1 MCEKA
6 SGYLEDKSVLVEKA
20 THELVELLLGSS
32 GQEEEP
38 LPIDDPTQQTDGLDP
53 PRTSSSVANSEIHLQ
68 PGETAALKRK
78 QQREELQQEAQYLI
92 DHFSHSN
99 LEALLRVTRTTMESI
114 RRKITVTS
122 SVSYGESSDDKK
134 KDYKPA
140 FKAKCVLSIPNIV
153 MRPNLDD
160 VQTAVNQVVQNILLV
175 HKKVYIW
182 GQKGRKQVVPVEPD
196 AGELAQQSKSDSA
209 GSQVLTKASKIQVD
223 SPVSQTN
230 YKNFYH
236 LVADNREVAKLVSL
250 LSTSINSTKRLI
262 STALGQFNK
271 YQDLWILER
280 EVKIKEFL
288 EANPHQ
294 SEFEQNIIYY
304 VGLEDAIKE
313 EPEILTAGAIALVT
327 GMLCHCISV
336 IIIICV
342 FTEDFKIA
350 LCAETKA
357 WKVAFGRAMN
367 ERYCTMMDQILEQID
382 DINKRLCRP
391 VKDLDDVRVAM
402 AALKEIREHE
412 IQMDMSIGPI
422 EVVTMIVLV
431 MLL

>member
-1 MCEKA
+1 M
-6 SGYLEDKSVLVEKA
+6 EDKSVLVEKA

-38 LPIDDPTQQTDGLDP
+38 IDEDDPSQQVDELDP
-53 PRTSSSVANSEIHLQ
+53 PRTSSVVGDTPLQ
-68 PGETAALKRK
+68 PGETAAMKRK
-78 QQREELQQEAQYLI
+78 QQREELQQEAQYLV

-114 RRKITVTS
+114 RRRITVSS

-182 GQKGRKQVVPVEPD
+182 GQKGRKQAVLVEPE
-196 AGELAQQSKSDSA
+196 AGGELAQQNKPEA
-209 GSQVLTKASKIQVD
+209 VGSQMLARASKIQVD

-262 STALGQFNK
+262 NTALGQFNK

-304 VGLEDAIKE
+304 VGLEDTIKE

-327 GMLCHCISV
+327 GYYNDSIIFRSYFYIYRGFQDCSV
-336 IIIICV
+336 
-342 FTEDFKIA
+342 
-350 LCAETKA
+350 
-357 WKVAFGRAMN
+357 
-367 ERYCTMMDQILEQID
+367 
-382 DINKRLCRP
+382 CR
-391 VKDLDDVRVAM
+391 D
-402 AALKEIREHE
+402 
-412 IQMDMSIGPI
+412 
-422 EVVTMIVLV
+422 
-431 MLL
+431 

>member
-1 MCEKA
+1 M
-6 SGYLEDKSVLVEKA
+6 
-20 THELVELLLGSS
+20 ELLLGST

-38 LPIDDPTQQTDGLDP
+38 ITVIDPTQQPDELDA
-53 PRTSSSVANSEIHLQ
+53 PRTSSSVANGETHLQ
-68 PGETAALKRK
+68 PGETAALRRK
-78 QQREELQQEAQYLI
+78 QQREELQQEAQYLV

-114 RRKITVTS
+114 RRRITVSS

-160 VQTAVNQVVQNILLV
+160 VQTAVNQVVQNILAI

-182 GQKGRKQVVPVEPD
+182 GQKGRKQAVPVEPD
-196 AGELAQQSKSDSA
+196 ASEAAQLNKPEAA
-209 GSQVLTKASKIQVD
+209 GSQMLAKVSKIQMD

-230 YKNFYH
+230 YKNFFH

-313 EPEILTAGAIALVT
+313 ESEILTAGAIALVT
-327 GMLCHCISV
+327 GVYSLMNFIRILIFIRFNISYFH
-336 IIIICV
+336 II
-342 FTEDFKIA
+342 
-350 LCAETKA
+350 
-357 WKVAFGRAMN
+357 
-367 ERYCTMMDQILEQID
+367 
-382 DINKRLCRP
+382 
-391 VKDLDDVRVAM
+391 
-402 AALKEIREHE
+402 
-412 IQMDMSIGPI
+412 
-422 EVVTMIVLV
+422 
-431 MLL
+431 

>member
-1 MCEKA
+1 M
-6 SGYLEDKSVLVEKA
+6 EDKSVLVEKA
-20 THELVELLLGSS
+20 THELIELLLGSS
-32 GQEEEP
+32 NQLEESFTA
-38 LPIDDPTQQTDGLDP
+38 DDPTLESDVLEP

-68 PGETAALKRK
+68 PGETAAMKRK

-99 LEALLRVTRTTMESI
+99 LEALLRVTRTTMETI
-114 RRKITVTS
+114 RRRITVSS

-182 GQKGRKQVVPVEPD
+182 GQKGRRQTVPVEINE
-196 AGELAQQSKSDSA
+196 AVQQSKLESA
-209 GSQVLTKASKIQVD
+209 VSHMNAKASKIQVD
-223 SPVSQTN
+223 SPVSQIT

-262 STALGQFNK
+262 NTALEQFNR
-271 YQDLWILER
+271 YQELWVMER

-288 EANPHQ
+288 ETNPHL
-294 SEFEQNIIYY
+294 SEFEQNIIFY
-304 VGLEDAIKE
+304 VGLEDTIKE
-313 EPEILTAGAIALVT
+313 ELEVLTAGAIALVT
-327 GMLCHCISV
+327 GKKNVKHGTLYIW
-336 IIIICV
+336 IILNRG
-342 FTEDFKIA
+342 F
-350 LCAETKA
+350 
-357 WKVAFGRAMN
+357 
-367 ERYCTMMDQILEQID
+367 
-382 DINKRLCRP
+382 
-391 VKDLDDVRVAM
+391 
-402 AALKEIREHE
+402 
-412 IQMDMSIGPI
+412 
-422 EVVTMIVLV
+422 
-431 MLL
+431 

>member
-1 MCEKA
+1 M
-6 SGYLEDKSVLVEKA
+6 
-20 THELVELLLGSS
+20 
-32 GQEEEP
+32 
-38 LPIDDPTQQTDGLDP
+38 
-53 PRTSSSVANSEIHLQ
+53 
-68 PGETAALKRK
+68 KRK
-78 QQREELQQEAQYLI
+78 QQREELQQEAQYLV

-99 LEALLRVTRTTMESI
+99 LEALLRVTRMTMESI
-114 RRKITVTS
+114 RRRITVSS

-182 GQKGRKQVVPVEPD
+182 GQKGRKQAVPVEPE
-196 AGELAQQSKSDSA
+196 AGELVQQSKA
-209 GSQVLTKASKIQVD
+209 EGPGSQMLARVSKIQVD

-262 STALGQFNK
+262 NTALGQFNK

-304 VGLEDAIKE
+304 VGLEDTIKE

-327 GMLCHCISV
+327 GEFNNS
-336 IIIICV
+336 
-342 FTEDFKIA
+342 
-350 LCAETKA
+350 
-357 WKVAFGRAMN
+357 
-367 ERYCTMMDQILEQID
+367 ILF
-382 DINKRLCRP
+382 
-391 VKDLDDVRVAM
+391 
-402 AALKEIREHE
+402 
-412 IQMDMSIGPI
+412 
-422 EVVTMIVLV
+422 
-431 MLL
+431 

>member
-1 MCEKA
+1 MA
-6 SGYLEDKSVLVEKA
+6 
-20 THELVELLLGSS
+20 
-32 GQEEEP
+32 
-38 LPIDDPTQQTDGLDP
+38 DPTQPAEELDP
-53 PRTSSSVANSEIHLQ
+53 PRTSSSVANGDAHLQ
-68 PGETAALKRK
+68 PGEMAALKRK
-78 QQREELQQEAQYLI
+78 QQREELQQEAQYLV

-114 RRKITVTS
+114 RRRITVSS

-182 GQKGRKQVVPVEPD
+182 GQKGRKQAAPTE
-196 AGELAQQSKSDSA
+196 AEGSNELAKPEAA
-209 GSQVLTKASKIQVD
+209 GSQMLAKVSKIQVD
-223 SPVSQTN
+223 SPVSQTT

-262 STALGQFNK
+262 NTALGQFNK

-294 SEFEQNIIYY
+294 SEFEQNIIHY

-313 EPEILTAGAIALVT
+313 ESEVLTAGAIALVT
-327 GMLCHCISV
+327 GVYNYVFILILF
-336 IIIICV
+336 V

-422 EVVTMIVLV
+422 EVTLIY
-431 MLL
+431 

>member
-1 MCEKA
+1 M
-6 SGYLEDKSVLVEKA
+6 
-20 THELVELLLGSS
+20 LLGSNN
-32 GQEEEP
+32 QEEEP
-38 LPIDDPTQQTDGLDP
+38 ITVDDPSQQDDELEP
-53 PRTSSSVANSEIHLQ
+53 PRTSSSVGNGEANLQ
-68 PGETAALKRK
+68 PGETAALRRK
-78 QQREELQQEAQYLI
+78 QQREELQQEAQYLV

-114 RRKITVTS
+114 RRRITVSS

-182 GQKGRKQVVPVEPD
+182 GQKGRKQVILVEPD
-196 AGELAQQSKSDSA
+196 GGELAQQSKSEA
-209 GSQVLTKASKIQVD
+209 VGSQMLAKPSKIQVD
-223 SPVSQTN
+223 TPVSQAT

-250 LSTSINSTKRLI
+250 LSTSINSTKRMI

-304 VGLEDAIKE
+304 VGLEDTIKE

-327 GMLCHCISV
+327 GEYALFSDSFLFQLYFI
-336 IIIICV
+336 

-367 ERYCTMMDQILEQID
+367 KRYCTMMDQILEQID

-402 AALKEIREHE
+402 AALKEIREQE

-422 EVVTMIVLV
+422 EVRSPTCYHMHTLHCNRSRMLCSTSIRLV
-431 MLL
+431 

>member
-1 MCEKA
+1 M
-6 SGYLEDKSVLVEKA
+6 LVEKA

-32 GQEEEP
+32 NHEEE
-38 LPIDDPTQQTDGLDP
+38 LITVDDPAQQDDELDP
-53 PRTSSSVANSEIHLQ
+53 QRTSSSVGNGDQANLQ

-114 RRKITVTS
+114 RRRITVSS

-182 GQKGRKQVVPVEPD
+182 GQKGRKQVVQVEPEG
-196 AGELAQQSKSDSA
+196 GELAQQSKSDA
-209 GSQVLTKASKIQVD
+209 VGSQMLAKPSKIQVD
-223 SPVSQTN
+223 TPVSQAT

-262 STALGQFNK
+262 NTALGQFNK

-304 VGLEDAIKE
+304 VGLEDTIKE

-327 GMLCHCISV
+327 GMFNLMTNFIPVVFHIYRGFQDFSV
-336 IIIICV
+336 C
-342 FTEDFKIA
+342 
-350 LCAETKA
+350 
-357 WKVAFGRAMN
+357 
-367 ERYCTMMDQILEQID
+367 
-382 DINKRLCRP
+382 
-391 VKDLDDVRVAM
+391 
-402 AALKEIREHE
+402 
-412 IQMDMSIGPI
+412 
-422 EVVTMIVLV
+422 
-431 MLL
+431 

>member
-1 MCEKA
+1 M
-6 SGYLEDKSVLVEKA
+6 
-20 THELVELLLGSS
+20 
-32 GQEEEP
+32 
-38 LPIDDPTQQTDGLDP
+38 DDPTQPAEELDA
-53 PRTSSSVANSEIHLQ
+53 PRTSSSVANGDAHLQ
-68 PGETAALKRK
+68 PGEMAALKRK

-114 RRKITVTS
+114 RRRITVSS

-182 GQKGRKQVVPVEPD
+182 GQKGRKQAVPVEPE
-196 AGELAQQSKSDSA
+196 GNELARPEAA
-209 GSQVLTKASKIQVD
+209 GSQMLAKVSKIQVD
-223 SPVSQTN
+223 SPVSQSN

-294 SEFEQNIIYY
+294 SEFEQNIIHY

-313 EPEILTAGAIALVT
+313 EPEVLTAGAIALVT
-327 GMLCHCISV
+327 GMSNYMYFYFICIYRG
-336 IIIICV
+336 
-342 FTEDFKIA
+342 F
-350 LCAETKA
+350 
-357 WKVAFGRAMN
+357 
-367 ERYCTMMDQILEQID
+367 
-382 DINKRLCRP
+382 
-391 VKDLDDVRVAM
+391 
-402 AALKEIREHE
+402 
-412 IQMDMSIGPI
+412 
-422 EVVTMIVLV
+422 
-431 MLL
+431 

>member
-1 MCEKA
+1 M
-6 SGYLEDKSVLVEKA
+6 EDKSVLVEKA

-32 GQEEEP
+32 GQEEEI
-38 LPIDDPTQQTDGLDP
+38 LPVVDPNQQGDELDP
-53 PRTSSSVANSEIHLQ
+53 PRTSSSVANGETHLQ

-114 RRKITVTS
+114 RRRITVSS

-160 VQTAVNQVVQNILLV
+160 VQTAVNHVVQNILMV

-182 GQKGRKQVVPVEPD
+182 GQKGRKQVVPVEPEV
-196 AGELAQQSKSDSA
+196 GELAKPEA
-209 GSQVLTKASKIQVD
+209 VGSQMLAKASKILVD

-327 GMLCHCISV
+327 GT
-336 IIIICV
+336 
-342 FTEDFKIA
+342 F
-350 LCAETKA
+350 
-357 WKVAFGRAMN
+357 
-367 ERYCTMMDQILEQID
+367 
-382 DINKRLCRP
+382 
-391 VKDLDDVRVAM
+391 
-402 AALKEIREHE
+402 
-412 IQMDMSIGPI
+412 
-422 EVVTMIVLV
+422 
-431 MLL
+431 

>member
-1 MCEKA
+1 M
-6 SGYLEDKSVLVEKA
+6 
-20 THELVELLLGSS
+20 ELLLGST

-38 LPIDDPTQQTDGLDP
+38 ITAIDPTQQPDELDA
-53 PRTSSSVANSEIHLQ
+53 PRTSSSVANGEIHLQ
-68 PGETAALKRK
+68 PGETAALRRK
-78 QQREELQQEAQYLI
+78 QQREELQQEAQYLV

-114 RRKITVTS
+114 RRRITVSS

-160 VQTAVNQVVQNILLV
+160 VQTAVNQVVQNILAI

-182 GQKGRKQVVPVEPD
+182 GQKGRKQAVPVEPD
-196 AGELAQQSKSDSA
+196 ASEAAQLNKPEAA
-209 GSQVLTKASKIQVD
+209 GSQMLAKVSKIQVD

-230 YKNFYH
+230 YKNFFH

-313 EPEILTAGAIALVT
+313 ESEILTAGAIALVT
-327 GMLCHCISV
+327 GV
-336 IIIICV
+336 
-342 FTEDFKIA
+342 
-350 LCAETKA
+350 
-357 WKVAFGRAMN
+357 
-367 ERYCTMMDQILEQID
+367 
-382 DINKRLCRP
+382 
-391 VKDLDDVRVAM
+391 
-402 AALKEIREHE
+402 
-412 IQMDMSIGPI
+412 
-422 EVVTMIVLV
+422 
-431 MLL
+431 